1 MAEVE
6 TKTSTFN
13 IDLIVEDGRG
23 VPNANSYVSTEYAD
37 AFAKNRNYDT
47 WLTQSNYVKRAAVIK
62 AMDYVDNIFNWKG
75 RKKYRDQPLCFPRVD
90 IIDGDGF
97 DRSGEIPEGLKKAV
111 CEAAFYVVDQYT
123 LFGKQDP
130 NGPLAKER
138 KKADVAEI
146 EIERKF
152 FTKDEVQLD
161 YTSAFQALD
170 RFLKGLY
177 WDANDKAV
185 VNHRAVWSN

>member
-23 VPNANSYVSTEYAD
+23 VSNANSYVSTEYAD

-75 RKKYRDQPLCFPRVD
+75 RRKYRDPR
-90 IIDGDGF
+90 
-97 DRSGEIPEGLKKAV
+97 
-111 CEAAFYVVDQYT
+111 
-123 LFGKQDP
+123 
-130 NGPLAKER
+130 
-138 KKADVAEI
+138 
-146 EIERKF
+146 
-152 FTKDEVQLD
+152 
-161 YTSAFQALD
+161 
-170 RFLKGLY
+170 
-177 WDANDKAV
+177 
-185 VNHRAVWSN
+185 

>member
-62 AMDYVDNIFNWKG
+62 AMDYVDNIFNYVDDTPHGLHLGTTNPG
-75 RKKYRDQPLCFPRVD
+75 RTIYGTLTIRFSQGKKLR
-90 IIDGDGF
+90 
-97 DRSGEIPEGLKKAV
+97 
-111 CEAAFYVVDQYT
+111 
-123 LFGKQDP
+123 
-130 NGPLAKER
+130 
-138 KKADVAEI
+138 
-146 EIERKF
+146 
-152 FTKDEVQLD
+152 FTNNKSNFK
-161 YTSAFQALD
+161 T
-170 RFLKGLY
+170 
-177 WDANDKAV
+177 ND
-185 VNHRAVWSN
+185 NETD